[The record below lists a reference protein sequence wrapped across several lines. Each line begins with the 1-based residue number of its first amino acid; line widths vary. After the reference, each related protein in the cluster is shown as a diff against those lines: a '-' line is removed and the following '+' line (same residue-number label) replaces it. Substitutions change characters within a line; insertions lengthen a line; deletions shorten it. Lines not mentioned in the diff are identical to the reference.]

1 MKTDLLYRL
10 IWMSRPLMQA
20 AEAAVEKGLAGTG
33 LTVRMRAVL
42 EILHAHGDA
51 TVPDIA
57 RKLDINRQYVQ
68 LMVNETL
75 GAGLTAQ
82 RPNPRHRR
90 SILLALTE
98 EGRGVIDQVI
108 AREQALVE
116 AIGADIDAEDARTA
130 LSVVLALVEKLKRHA
145 EKEEG

>member
-1 MKTDLLYRL
+1 
-10 IWMSRPLMQA
+10 
-20 AEAAVEKGLAGTG
+20 
-33 LTVRMRAVL
+33 
-42 EILHAHGDA
+42 
-51 TVPDIA
+51 
-57 RKLDINRQYVQ
+57 
-68 LMVNETL
+68 MVNEPL